1 MIPAVAA
8 SEVRLDLILRR
19 EIALLDLREEYA
31 FALGH
36 PLFAAS
42 MPLSRLEIEVQD
54 RVPRLDT
61 PIVVYGDGEG
71 LAARGAGKLA
81 ALGYRR
87 VAVLD
92 GGLGGWLAAG
102 FEVFRDVNSYS
113 KAFGE
118 LVESRAH
125 TPSILPEEL
134 KARLDRREDLV
145 VLDARRFEE
154 YRTMSIPSGVSVPGA
169 ELVLRARE
177 LAPDP
182 DTTIVVN
189 CAGRT
194 RSLIGAQSLINAGAP
209 NRVFALRNGTIGWS
223 LAGLSL
229 DQGAE
234 RRFPDVSEA
243 RAGQAV
249 AAAREVA
256 YRAGVRRLTPSDLA
270 RLATDSSR
278 TLYRFDVRTPEEF
291 LAGHAPGFRSA
302 PGGQLVQETDVFA
315 PVRGARIVLYDD
327 TGVRADMT
335 ASWLAQMG
343 WEAFVLD
350 GLPASAL
357 TEAGAPAPRTPAA
370 PPVQGIGPL
379 ELAELLK
386 LGQATVLD
394 FGPSLRYRK
403 SHIPGAA
410 FVIRSDLRAALEG
423 LPPEGS
429 RTLVLV
435 SADGTLA
442 AFATPE
448 VEAITGRRPL
458 VLEGGLSAWT
468 RADLPLD
475 AGDGVALSP
484 FEDVYRRPYEGAD
497 NPVDAMQAYLDWE
510 FGLVAQLERDA
521 SHGFFV
527 IQS

>member
-1 MIPAVAA
+1 M
-8 SEVRLDLILRR
+8 
-19 EIALLDLREEYA
+19 
-31 FALGH
+31 
-36 PLFAAS
+36 
-42 MPLSRLEIEVQD
+42 
-54 RVPRLDT
+54 
-61 PIVVYGDGEG
+61 
-71 LAARGAGKLA
+71 
-81 ALGYRR
+81 
-87 VAVLD
+87 
-92 GGLGGWLAAG
+92 
-102 FEVFRDVNSYS
+102 
-113 KAFGE
+113 
-118 LVESRAH
+118 
-125 TPSILPEEL
+125 
-134 KARLDRREDLV
+134 
-145 VLDARRFEE
+145 
-154 YRTMSIPSGVSVPGA
+154 
-169 ELVLRARE
+169 
-177 LAPDP
+177 
-182 DTTIVVN
+182 
-189 CAGRT
+189 
-194 RSLIGAQSLINAGAP
+194 
-209 NRVFALRNGTIGWS
+209 
-223 LAGLSL
+223 
-229 DQGAE
+229 
-234 RRFPDVSEA
+234 
-243 RAGQAV
+243 
-249 AAAREVA
+249 
-256 YRAGVRRLTPSDLA
+256 
-270 RLATDSSR
+270 
-278 TLYRFDVRTPEEF
+278 
-291 LAGHAPGFRSA
+291 
-302 PGGQLVQETDVFA
+302 
-315 PVRGARIVLYDD
+315 
-327 TGVRADMT
+327 RADMT

-357 TEAGAPAPRTPAA
+357 TEAGASAPRTPAA

-394 FGPSLRYRK
+394 FGPSPRYRK

-448 VEAITGRRPL
+448 VEAITGRRPR